1 MNDLINVTLN
11 ENQEP
16 FEIKETTIN
25 HSDGHI
31 SIDKTPKI
39 TGKGQ
44 LYFADKLLNNND
56 IA

>member
-44 LYFADKLLNNND
+44 LYFADKLLNNNG